1 MDALVDANRDARSS
15 GGALACPRRRR
26 EPLEIVMRQRLFDE
40 HKTRAA
46 RGLDIAARVC
56 EREPAIGVGAERYMG
71 SECFAHRE
79 RCRDLVCEWLH
90 ADLELEEAET
100 LRELRA
106 RLR

>member
-15 GGALACPRRRR
+15 GRALARTRKRR

-40 HKTRAA
+40 RKTRATG
-46 RGLDIAARVC
+46 GLDIAARVC

-71 SECFAHRE
+71 SECFAHRK
-79 RCRDLVCEWLH
+79 RCRDLVCKRFH

-106 RLR
+106 RL